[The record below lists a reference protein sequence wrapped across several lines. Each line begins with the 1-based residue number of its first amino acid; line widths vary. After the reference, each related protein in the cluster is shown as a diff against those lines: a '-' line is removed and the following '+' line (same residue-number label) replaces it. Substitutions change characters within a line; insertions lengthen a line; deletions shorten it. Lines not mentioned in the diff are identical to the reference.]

1 VKGLLTRFS
10 ISGSCVA
17 VSLVFGSAMAVFG
30 CSSTAPAPTAQ
41 AIQGAPPI
49 ADSRIPSTVS
59 SPLNQERLKAL
70 WDKRAREDQASIDY
84 PVGPGDVIMITV
96 PGVDDLKE
104 RTVRVSGE
112 GQIELPLVGVLNIG
126 GLTEAG
132 VRDKLKEALTKYMYN
147 PQVDVFVKEYHSR
160 QVAVVG
166 AVRAPGLITLTG
178 AGESILD
185 AVTQAGGMTADA
197 ADEIVILPQV
207 QDGRA
212 KLQQLAAAYEQE
224 PKTSGSPVVPDASRN
239 QPDAQTQPNTP
250 NASNDSPRTGITLAS
265 LEQNISNG
273 PAVVIPL
280 KSSAFQGSL
289 SYTNMP
295 VEPGDIIVVPGGGN
309 VMVTGWVQKPGFF
322 SVGSGLTVLGAVGSA
337 GGAMYAADTTT
348 ATLIRSDGTGNKVSI
363 PVNLEKIATGEEAD
377 IPVRANDVI
386 DVPYSDLKIGPYVVY
401 NILSRMAVPIP
412 AF

>member
-1 VKGLLTRFS
+1 VVDPATSAANEPGGPKV
-10 ISGSCVA
+10 SGDPRVPSVA
-17 VSLVFGSAMAVFG
+17 N
-30 CSSTAPAPTAQ
+30 
-41 AIQGAPPI
+41 
-49 ADSRIPSTVS
+49 SRA
-59 SPLNQERLKAL
+59 NMDRLKAL
-70 WDKRAREDQASIDY
+70 WEKRSKEDTASTDY
-84 PVGPGDVIMITV
+84 PVGPGDVIEVSVI
-96 PGVDDLKE
+96 GVDDLKE
-104 RTVRVSGE
+104 RTVRVSGAN
-112 GQIELPLVGVLNIG
+112 QIELPLIGVIQVG

-132 VRDKLKEALTKYMYN
+132 LRDTLKTALTKYMYN

-166 AVRAPGLITLTG
+166 AVRSPGLIMLTG

-185 AVTQAGGMTADA
+185 AITQAGGMTADA

-207 QDGRA
+207 SGERA
-212 KLQQLAAAYEQE
+212 NLQQMASSFQAQPAAGESAGTAAAARDMPNSQAR
-224 PKTSGSPVVPDASRN
+224 PTSSDLVH
-239 QPDAQTQPNTP
+239 
-250 NASNDSPRTGITLAS
+250 DSPPTGITLAS

-280 KSSAFQGSL
+280 KSNAFQGSL

-309 VMVTGWVQKPGFF
+309 VMVTGWVQRGGFF
-322 SVGSGLTVLGAVGSA
+322 AVGSGLTVLGAVGSA
-337 GGAMYAADTTT
+337 GGAMYAADGTS
-348 ATLIRSDGTGNKVSI
+348 ATLIRSDATGNKVSI
-363 PVNLEKIATGEEAD
+363 PINLDKIATGEAPD